1 MRVFALRFEQQ
12 GFSPPVQGPGKDG
25 MIKPQNMKNLKASTF
40 SGREAFEPVEVKI
53 VSLTSQHVL
62 CASPEP
68 TAVGGLT
75 LQTYNDGGVF

>member
-1 MRVFALRFEQQ
+1 
-12 GFSPPVQGPGKDG
+12 
-25 MIKPQNMKNLKASTF
+25 MKTPKASPF

-53 VSLTSQHVL
+53 VSLISEHHIL
-62 CASPEP
+62 DASPEP

>member
-1 MRVFALRFEQQ
+1 
-12 GFSPPVQGPGKDG
+12 
-25 MIKPQNMKNLKASTF
+25 MKTPKASPS